1 MLLGKLAMYMLTLSE
16 FCQIGWATIPGPEE
30 FWEWSKKQIIHE
42 LHILVAESEND
53 FSSIFG

>member
-1 MLLGKLAMYMLTLSE
+1 MYMLTLSE